1 MIPAIGSIANS
12 GEPSVRFIRTVKSS
26 YIERGDVPAHEAV
39 PHEITHQRL
48 ANIIPS
54 GMYAECS
61 CEGGGDGYYIGA
73 TRILLRALKGETISS
88 FYADYVI
95 HPDDAARGLALSAT
109 L

>member
-12 GEPSVRFIRTVKSS
+12 TAPSVRFIRTVKST
-26 YIERGDVPAHEAV
+26 YINRGDVPSHEAV

-54 GMYAECS
+54 GMQAECNR
-61 CEGGGDGYYIGA
+61 EAGREGYYVGA
-73 TRILLRALKGETISS
+73 TRILLRALKGEKVSS
-88 FYADYVI
+88 FYADYEI
-95 HPDDAARGLALSAT
+95 HPDDTKKGLALAES